1 MSAVNEF
8 MNKNK
13 PLRKSKLSDYQYDIK
28 MLLNNRYTVAQIHE
42 FLVSEKVEVS
52 RDYLYRY
59 CQKIRSTTD
68 VLISSLERA
77 AAKPELKVR
86 DAHADATVP
95 AKTEQKKETPVE
107 TKESKAETPEE
118 IMARIGPMLSK
129 SRENFTGAKI
139 EEWQPEKKSW

>member
-59 CQKIRSTTD
+59 CQKIRSTTTD

-77 AAKPELKVR
+77 AAKPEPKAKV
-86 DAHADATVP
+86 AQADVTVP
-95 AKTEQKKETPVE
+95 AKAEQTKEPKAE
-107 TKESKAETPEE
+107 TKEEM
-118 IMARIGPMLSK
+118 MASLVASLAK
-129 SRENFTGAKI
+129 SREGFTGAKI
-139 EEWQPEKKSW
+139 EEWKPEEKKW